1 MQESLVKKDHR
12 AAKAAWKKIQQKP
25 RTEPQNEVEMTVP
38 ARAASPHWIALASA
52 GLIATAIAPTAD
64 AGRRSPAPI
73 TYAGDSAPATTQT
86 ARTETAAPRSNSV
99 QAPAAGGKRI
109 EFRYPDQPGTVYGAG
124 GARPAETDAPI
135 AFSSSTAA
143 ISPNAARQYAHL
155 DAPQAA
161 RRTVALDPAITAGGF
176 DARATAARIAAQ
188 AALPPHQQASVEPVA
203 PTSPKLDPT
212 QFSTRGQTVQ
222 PSAVDAYEE
231 TGLSGVYGDEFQD
244 QPTANGERFDQNALM
259 AAHPSLPLPSLVQVI
274 NQDTG
279 AEIVVRVN
287 DRGPFVDG
295 RLIDVS
301 RRAGEL
307 LGINAAGT
315 AQVQV
320 RYLGPAPLN
329 APEPVRAVAAE
340 APSFQPVVSETAL
353 PTLPP
358 VQAPP
363 AAAAGTYF
371 VQLGA
376 FADIG
381 NAERMTSTLGART
394 PVEIVHAR
402 VHGAD
407 FFRVWVGPYPSMD
420 AANRMRD
427 DFRRR
432 GVADGMVVSR

>member
-12 AAKAAWKKIQQKP
+12 AAKAASKKTQQKH

-38 ARAASPHWIALASA
+38 ARTASPHWIALASA
-52 GLIATAIAPTAD
+52 GLIAAALAPTAD

-73 TYAGDSAPATTQT
+73 TYAGDAAPATAQT
-86 ARTETAAPRSNSV
+86 ARETAAPRTTQA
-99 QAPAAGGKRI
+99 QAPATGGKRI
-109 EFRYPDQPGTVYGAG
+109 EFRYPDQPEMVYGAG

-155 DAPQAA
+155 DTPQAA
-161 RRTVALDPAITAGGF
+161 RQTVALDPAITAGGF

-188 AALPPHQQASVEPVA
+188 AALPPHQPASVEPVV
-203 PTSPKLDPT
+203 PTPPKLDPT
-212 QFSTRGQTVQ
+212 QFSTRGETVQ
-222 PSAVDAYEE
+222 PSPVETYEE

-274 NQDTG
+274 NQETG
-279 AEIVVRVN
+279 AEVVVRVN

-307 LGINAAGT
+307 LGIESAGT
-315 AQVQV
+315 TSVQL

-340 APSFQPVVSETAL
+340 APSFQPVVAEMAL
-353 PTLPP
+353 PALPP

-363 AAAAGTYF
+363 VVTAGNYF

-381 NAERMTSTLGART
+381 NAERMTTSLGART

-402 VHGAD
+402 VRGAD

-420 AANRMRD
+420 AANRMRE